1 MIIKFRNK
9 GMLIAAAAAIL
20 MCGCGDGKAG
30 NDGDAETLNAIEN
43 ISVQEEVSQ
52 EENMPDQEEDEA
64 QGDVPAQENISTEN
78 GQETEEGETAPEDS
92 IVWDDPTGE
101 GIQTIHGSI
110 RKLEAGSFAIEQAMT
125 GTLEDGGGDI
135 MVMASTGY
143 EGEDALVTV
152 KYSDDTEFIVS
163 TTTDGGITSTKREGS
178 SGELEMDS
186 LLEITGSWE
195 GEIFLADKIS
205 IFISK

>member
-1 MIIKFRNK
+1 MIKKFRNK
-9 GMLIAAAAAIL
+9 SMLIAAAAVML
-20 MCGCGDGKAG
+20 MYGCGDGKAG

-52 EENMPDQEEDEA
+52 EENMPDQEEDA
-64 QGDVPAQENISTEN
+64 AQENISTEN

-110 RKLEAGSFAIEQAMT
+110 RKLEAGSFAIEQVMT

-186 LLEITGSWE
+186 SLEITGSWE